1 MNRNAIVVAALAAV
15 SCAAASHG
23 AIFTGVAGF
32 RNAAT
37 ASAPAGG
44 SLVFTGASDSG
55 FGSWFGNSTLNQ
67 SGLYAFASH
76 GSELTSTSIS
86 AVGETFVASAGTS
99 TRIGARSSVDFI
111 FTLDEAAVV
120 TVFAQAGGNFG
131 SSSRM
136 RVYLGT
142 DTEAVIDA
150 TSMFVT
156 FTDVTLAAGTYILSA
171 EILTDLDGTAGSSNG
186 YFNLS
191 ISVPGP
197 GALAAFG
204 LAGLAAGR
212 RRRDR

>member
-67 SGLYAFASH
+67 SGLYAFASQ

-86 AVGETFVASAGTS
+86 AVGETFVASAGTA

-131 SSSRM
+131 SSTTM
-136 RVYLGT
+136 RVYFGT
-142 DTEAVIDA
+142 DTEAVIDT
-150 TSMFVT
+150 TSSFVN
-156 FTDVTLAAGTYILSA
+156 FSDFNLAAGTYILSA
-171 EILTDLDGTAGSSNG
+171 EIQTVLNGIVGSSNG
-186 YFNLS
+186 YYNLS
-191 ISVPGP
+191 VSVPGP
-197 GALAAFG
+197 GGAALLG
-204 LAGLAAGR
+204 LAGLVGRGR
-212 RRRDR
+212 RRVR